1 MADALVAGTCHP
13 KKLTE
18 AYYPVSGLP
27 LIAVSLVNWQT
38 CQRVN

>member
-1 MADALVAGTCHP
+1 MNGWGYM
-13 KKLTE
+13 TE

-27 LIAVSLVNWQT
+27 LIAVSLVNWPT